1 MGENLKSA
9 EQFEAMPSGLTVR
22 APGKVNLSLL
32 VAGKRPDG
40 YHELQTVMAKID
52 WMDELLFEPAEGD
65 GLDLVCTGPC
75 WAPAGPD
82 NLIYRAWEMVCAAVG
97 RRLSVRITLR
107 KNMPAGTGL
116 GSGSSDAAAA
126 VLGLNRFFHLEM
138 PESVIYDIACRLGS
152 DVPFFLKGPMALCT
166 GRGEK
171 IQPLEGM
178 GNFSALLIVPDVNVS
193 TKRVYENYTHNPA
206 VFQSLQKQINGA
218 LAKKSIDSLAQIC
231 ANMLQT
237 SCFQLH
243 KELAVLKETIEQM
256 CGRKVCLSGSGSA
269 MFMLFE
275 NTCGAKIQTCRQIL
289 DKTLGI
295 RYRMVNS
302 NRW

>member
-1 MGENLKSA
+1 
-9 EQFEAMPSGLTVR
+9 
-22 APGKVNLSLL
+22 
-32 VAGKRPDG
+32 
-40 YHELQTVMAKID
+40 
-52 WMDELLFEPAEGD
+52 
-65 GLDLVCTGPC
+65 
-75 WAPAGPD
+75 
-82 NLIYRAWEMVCAAVG
+82 MVCAAVG
-97 RRLSVRITLR
+97 RRLAVRITLR

-289 DKTLGI
+289 NKMLGI
-295 RYRMVNS
+295 RYRMVNN

>member
-9 EQFEAMPSGLTVR
+9 EQFEVMASGLTVR
-22 APGKVNLSLL
+22 APGKINLSLL

-40 YHELQTVMAKID
+40 FHELQTVMAKID

-65 GLDLVCTGPC
+65 GLDLVCTGPS

-82 NLIYRAWEMVCAAVG
+82 NLIYRAWEMVCAAAG
-97 RRLSVRITLR
+97 RRLAVRITLR

-138 PESVIYDIACRLGS
+138 PESVICDIACRLGS
-152 DVPFFLKGPMALCT
+152 DAPFFLKGPMALCT

-178 GNFSALLIVPDVNVS
+178 GDFSALLIVPDVSVS

-206 VFQSLQKQINGA
+206 VFQSLREQINAA

-275 NTCGAKIQTCRQIL
+275 NTCDAKIQTCRQIL